1 MMDLDDEA
9 APLPIVNDRG
19 PLSRDPSSRAS
30 DAPYGV
36 NRSLEVWNATGSLS
50 YATLVIV
57 QEDLLT
63 QIDKIFEPLP
73 HPYTAPRNTHEMRR
87 YCMEK
92 RKSLNLY
99 PTLTQLP
106 TVLYEEDLLTQI
118 EKIYEPLPH
127 PYTASRNTPEMRRYC
142 MKKRKSLNLYPTHT

>member
-1 MMDLDDEA
+1 
-9 APLPIVNDRG
+9 
-19 PLSRDPSSRAS
+19 
-30 DAPYGV
+30 
-36 NRSLEVWNATGSLS
+36 
-50 YATLVIV
+50 
-57 QEDLLT
+57 
-63 QIDKIFEPLP
+63 
-73 HPYTAPRNTHEMRR
+73 
-87 YCMEK
+87 MEK

>member
-30 DAPYGV
+30 DAPYRV

-57 QEDLLT
+57 KKTFSHRL
-63 QIDKIFEPLP
+63 
-73 HPYTAPRNTHEMRR
+73 
-87 YCMEK
+87 
-92 RKSLNLY
+92 RKSLNRY
-99 PTLTQLP
+99 PIHTQRRATL
-106 TVLYEEDLLTQI
+106 
-118 EKIYEPLPH
+118 
-127 PYTASRNTPEMRRYC
+127 MR
-142 MKKRKSLNLYPTHT
+142 